1 MRLPRA
7 KIILFLLLFGG
18 IFALINFVGLDK
30 PAKDFFYSFSRPL
43 QAFFWTTGN
52 NISGFFSGFFN
63 AKNIRKEN
71 ESLRSVNQEL
81 LSEFLFLRET
91 KSENEFLK
99 NSMGLGIDKE
109 FELMLAQ
116 IVFKDVLRDSILID
130 KGLKDGI
137 RKNQP
142 VLTGQRA
149 LLGKIGEVY
158 ENFAEVILI
167 SNSGS
172 SFDAKISGTDTIGVV
187 KGNGRS
193 EIRLEF
199 VPKDKELRSGSFVV
213 SAALGGIF
221 PEGILIGEVREVEN
235 LDTNPFQSASISP
248 SFNLKQLDRI
258 FIIKNFDSLQ

>member
-1 MRLPRA
+1 MRLPGV
-7 KIILFLLLFGG
+7 KIILFVLLCGG
-18 IFALINFVGLDK
+18 IFALINFAGLDK

-52 NISGFFSGFFN
+52 NISGFFGGFFN
-63 AKNIRKEN
+63 AQNIKNEN

-81 LSEFLFLRET
+81 LSELLLLREA

-99 NSMGLGIDKE
+99 NSMGLNIDKE
-109 FELMLAQ
+109 FELMLTQ

-130 KGLKDGI
+130 KGLKDGV

-149 LLGKIGEVY
+149 LLGRIGEIY

-172 SFDAKISGTDTIGVV
+172 SFDAKISGTDTIGVM
-187 KGNGRS
+187 KGKGRS
-193 EIRLEF
+193 LIKLEF
-199 VPKDKELRSGSFVV
+199 VPKDKELKAGSFAV
-213 SAALGGIF
+213 STALGGIF
-221 PEGILIGEVREVEN
+221 PDGILIGEVQEVEN
-235 LDTNPFQSASISP
+235 SDTNPFQSASINP
-248 SFNLKQLDRI
+248 SFDLKQLDRI